1 AAAGEDHQ
9 ARRWLPAHAADPW
22 WARGPT
28 IRRDAATSRETTRP
42 ASGLGVGAAA
52 TPRPQQGG
60 RGPGQQAGAEA
71 MGHRPPRCRIQPRP
85 RQRQTQSR
93 LRANGNCQECTTI
106 SIMTKGS
113 VPGWGKADNNS
124 GSRSRL
130 NDRPPPAD
138 FMMARAH
145 RAHPKAEYT
154 TATDPLPKVRDQ
166 SVRCL
171 QGESIHALLGAA
183 IVAPLLLMFSHQ
195 LKLLVDGAKRIAN
208 LLNRSSVRTF
218 ECINDRLAG
227 ARARRHAAQM
237 CDGKN
242 E

>member
-1 AAAGEDHQ
+1 
-9 ARRWLPAHAADPW
+9 
-22 WARGPT
+22 
-28 IRRDAATSRETTRP
+28 
-42 ASGLGVGAAA
+42 
-52 TPRPQQGG
+52 
-60 RGPGQQAGAEA
+60 
-71 MGHRPPRCRIQPRP
+71 P

-171 QGESIHALLGAA
+171 QGESIHELLAVTWKTAGPM
-183 IVAPLLLMFSHQ
+183 IFVNNCN
-195 LKLLVDGAKRIAN
+195 KRTTS
-208 LLNRSSVRTF
+208 L
-218 ECINDRLAG
+218 
-227 ARARRHAAQM
+227 
-237 CDGKN
+237 
-242 E
+242 

>member
-1 AAAGEDHQ
+1 
-9 ARRWLPAHAADPW
+9 
-22 WARGPT
+22 
-28 IRRDAATSRETTRP
+28 
-42 ASGLGVGAAA
+42 
-52 TPRPQQGG
+52 
-60 RGPGQQAGAEA
+60 
-71 MGHRPPRCRIQPRP
+71 MGHRPPRRRIQPGSH
-85 RQRQTQSR
+85 QRQTRSR

-138 FMMARAH
+138 FMMARAQ

-171 QGESIHALLGAA
+171 QGESIHELLDLRTIRYRRYASWKAQGFRRHRE
-183 IVAPLLLMFSHQ
+183 L
-195 LKLLVDGAKRIAN
+195 AN
-208 LLNRSSVRTF
+208 LGKQFGRAMEPLRAFGACLEPREVFKFEVKFALSSF
-218 ECINDRLAG
+218 RLPHWVIAV
-227 ARARRHAAQM
+227 AEMNQSEHLYRLV
-237 CDGKN
+237 
-242 E
+242 

>member
-1 AAAGEDHQ
+1 
-9 ARRWLPAHAADPW
+9 
-22 WARGPT
+22 
-28 IRRDAATSRETTRP
+28 
-42 ASGLGVGAAA
+42 
-52 TPRPQQGG
+52 
-60 RGPGQQAGAEA
+60 
-71 MGHRPPRCRIQPRP
+71 
-85 RQRQTQSR
+85 TQSR

-171 QGESIHALLGAA
+171 QGESIHELLG
-183 IVAPLLLMFSHQ
+183 ISRLTSV
-195 LKLLVDGAKRIAN
+195 VDVNHRIA
-208 LLNRSSVRTF
+208 LVLGNRKNR
-218 ECINDRLAG
+218 CRLA
-227 ARARRHAAQM
+227 ALAPEM
-237 CDGKN
+237 N
-242 E
+242 S